1 MEKKERIWCRDW
13 TRNRVFDVWMQG
25 GGVDKDMGGLLDG
38 GVGVETEEWQVL
50 GERREEGVKG
60 ERGEERKIGG
70 RREGMEK

>member
-1 MEKKERIWCRDW
+1 M
-13 TRNRVFDVWMQG
+13 
-25 GGVDKDMGGLLDG
+25 DKDMGGLLDG

-60 ERGEERKIGG
+60 ERGEGGRIGG